1 MRRFRSCYKITT
13 KIRKEK
19 FMFVTIAQLLLSLS
33 ILVVL
38 HELGHFGA
46 AKWFKTRVEKFY
58 LFFNPG
64 FSLFKVQKGETEYGI
79 GWLPLGGYVKISGMI
94 DESFD
99 KEQMAEEPKPYEFR
113 SKPAWQR
120 LIIMI
125 GGVTVNFILG
135 IILFAMVMWIWGV
148 EFIPNSAVKE
158 GITASEMGYDMGLRD
173 DDILVSIGDK
183 EIKKFDSRVLTK
195 EIVIND
201 AKEIKVMR
209 KGTET
214 LIPID
219 EKFVGELTKYENRNT
234 SLFHLK
240 FPAVVKEF
248 DEKSPAEAKKA
259 GLKIGD
265 EIIGVNGKPTPYF
278 HNFYNTAL
286 GEKTENLNF
295 QIKRNSDT
303 LNLEYK
309 TMFPGK
315 VSPIKKLFGKKPVPR
330 RRIGFKVEDESNYVD
345 YEVEKYGFMESIPKG
360 LSMSWEF
367 LTDQMKAFG
376 QMFSGKIKASE
387 SLGSFISIGKMFG
400 STWDWRRFWIMTA
413 SLSILLGFLNL
424 LPIPAL
430 DGGYVMFLL
439 FESITGIKVSDRVME
454 IATLIGFGLLII
466 LMVYALGLDIMRNI

>member
-1 MRRFRSCYKITT
+1 MLIT
-13 KIRKEK
+13 
-19 FMFVTIAQLLLSLS
+19 VAQLLLSLS

-99 KEQMAEEPKPYEFR
+99 KEQMAAEPQPWEFR

-135 IILFAMVMWIWGV
+135 IILFALVSWVWGDQ
-148 EFIPNSAVKE
+148 FISNDKVKDGIAV
-158 GITASEMGYDMGLRD
+158 SEMGYDLGLRD
-173 DDILVSIGDK
+173 GDQLISIGDK
-183 EIKKFDSRVLTK
+183 EIKKFSSGIITK
-195 EIVIND
+195 EIIIND
-201 AKEIKVMR
+201 AKSLKVKR
-209 KGTET
+209 NDQEQT
-214 LIPID
+214 IQID
-219 EKFVGELTKYENRNT
+219 PKFVGELTKYENREAQ
-234 SLFHLK
+234 LFYLK
-240 FPAVVKEF
+240 FPPVVNAF
-248 DEKSPAEAKKA
+248 SDASPAKPEDA
-259 GLKIGD
+259 GMQIGD
-265 EIIGVNGKPTPYF
+265 QVIGVNGKATPYYN
-278 HNFYNTAL
+278 NFYKEVVSAE
-286 GEKTENLNF
+286 GEKLNLTV
-295 QIKRNSDT
+295 KRNNDT
-303 LNLEYK
+303 LDVAYNS
-309 TMFPGK
+309 MFPGK
-315 VSPIKKLFGKKPVPR
+315 VSLIKRLLGKEGKPT
-330 RRIGFKVEDESNYVD
+330 RRIGFSVADASKY
-345 YEVEKYGFMESIPKG
+345 YEYDTQKYSFGESIPRG
-360 LSMSWEF
+360 FSMSWGF

-400 STWDWRRFWIMTA
+400 TEWDWRRFWAMTA

-439 FESITGIKVSDRVME
+439 FESITGVKVSDRVME
-454 IATLIGFGLLII
+454 VATMIGFGILII